1 MSLGAPGARAQ
12 ISDDVVK
19 IGVLN
24 DQSGLYA
31 DLGGPGSVVAARM
44 AVEDAG
50 GTVLGKP
57 VEIVY
62 ADHQNKSDVGAAI
75 AREWFEVGKVDMAIG
90 FDHSAVALAVEQL
103 AAEKNRIAIA
113 GAVGSTAFTGKSC
126 TPTEASWVYDSYALT
141 TSLAKAIVA
150 EGRDTWFFITVDY
163 AFGHSL
169 EADATAAVKAAGGKV
184 LGSVRHPLNTADF
197 SSYLLQAQ
205 ASGAKVVAFAN
216 GGGDMVNATKQANE
230 FGLTKRARPSS
241 RCWFSFPTCTAWG
254 SQAAQGLKFV
264 TAFYWDRDEET
275 RACRSASSSGEGRM
289 PTMPQAAVYSAIRHY
304 LGAIA
309 AAGTDEAK
317 AVMAKMRERPVNDFY
332 VRNGHLREDGR
343 LVHDMYLAQV
353 KKPSES
359 KGRGIITRSS
369 PPSPAIR
376 RFARWRR
383 AAARWAG
390 ALTGARPKNSK
401 RSDRRPLWCASGL
414 KPDIARLEKCQNC
427 TSPLRGSGCLVCQ
440 VSLAR
445 NRSSKRSGVETTMK
459 NTPLALF
466 TLTTMVSL
474 NAAAFAETAKI
485 DPGQKE
491 FEVRCGL
498 CHGMDARGDGVF
510 NQVLRSRRQT

>member
-1 MSLGAPGARAQ
+1 MRFRLVLVLVLAAVSFGTPAARAQ

-44 AVEDAG
+44 AVEDFG
-50 GTVLGKP
+50 STVLGKP
-57 VEIVY
+57 IEIVF

-126 TPTEASWVYDSYALT
+126 TPTEASWIYDSYALT

-150 EGRDTWFFITVDY
+150 EGRDSWFFITVDY

-230 FGLTKRARPSS
+230 FGLTKNQTIVSLLVFISDVHSMELR
-241 RCWFSFPTCTAWG
+241 
-254 SQAAQGLKFV
+254 AAQGLKFV
-264 TAFYWDRDEET
+264 TALYWDRNEET
-275 RACRSASSSGEGRM
+275 RAWSKRFLERRGRM
-289 PTMPQAAVYSAIRHY
+289 PTMAQAAVYSAIRHY

-317 AVMAKMRERPVNDFY
+317 AVMAKMRARPVNDFY
-332 VRNGHLREDGR
+332 VKNGHLREDGR
-343 LVHDMYLAQV
+343 LVHDMYFAQV
-353 KKPSES
+353 KTPSES
-359 KGRGIITRSS
+359 KGPWDYYKILATIPGNQ
-369 PPSPAIR
+369 A
-376 RFARWRR
+376 F
-383 AAARWAG
+383 
-390 ALTGARPKNSK
+390 
-401 RSDRRPLWCASGL
+401 RPLAEGGC
-414 KPDIARLEKCQNC
+414 
-427 TSPLRGSGCLVCQ
+427 PLV
-440 VSLAR
+440 A
-445 NRSSKRSGVETTMK
+445 
-459 NTPLALF
+459 
-466 TLTTMVSL
+466 
-474 NAAAFAETAKI
+474 
-485 DPGQKE
+485 
-491 FEVRCGL
+491 
-498 CHGMDARGDGVF
+498 H
-510 NQVLRSRRQT
+510 

>member
-1 MSLGAPGARAQ
+1 MRFRLLLVSALLAASIVSSAARAQ
-12 ISDDVVK
+12 ISDGVVK

-50 GTVLGKP
+50 GAVLGKP
-57 VEIVY
+57 VEIVF

-103 AAEKNRIAIA
+103 AFEKNRIAIA

-126 TPTEASWVYDSYALT
+126 TPTEASWIYDSYALT

-169 EADATAAVKAAGGKV
+169 EADATSAVKAAGGKV

-197 SSYLLQAQ
+197 GSYLLQAQ

-216 GGGDMVNATKQANE
+216 GGGDMVNAAKQANE
-230 FGLTKRARPSS
+230 FGLTKNQTIVSLLVFLS
-241 RCWFSFPTCTAWG
+241 DVHSMEL
-254 SQAAQGLKFV
+254 QAAQGLKFV
-264 TAFYWDRDEET
+264 TAFYWDRNEET
-275 RACRSASSSGEGRM
+275 RAWSKRFFERQGRM
-289 PTMPQAAVYSAIRHY
+289 PTMPQAAIYSAIRHY

-332 VRNGHLREDGR
+332 VKNGRLREDGR
-343 LVHDMYLAQV
+343 LVHDMYFAQV
-353 KKPSES
+353 RTPSES
-359 KGRGIITRSS
+359 SRPWDYYKILATIPGDQAFRSM
-369 PPSPAIR
+369 AE
-376 RFARWRR
+376 
-383 AAARWAG
+383 G
-390 ALTGARPKNSK
+390 GC
-401 RSDRRPLWCASGL
+401 PLVA
-414 KPDIARLEKCQNC
+414 
-427 TSPLRGSGCLVCQ
+427 
-440 VSLAR
+440 
-445 NRSSKRSGVETTMK
+445 
-459 NTPLALF
+459 
-466 TLTTMVSL
+466 
-474 NAAAFAETAKI
+474 
-485 DPGQKE
+485 
-491 FEVRCGL
+491 
-498 CHGMDARGDGVF
+498 H
-510 NQVLRSRRQT
+510 

>member
-1 MSLGAPGARAQ
+1 MQFRLVLVSALLASCLSAHDARAQ
-12 ISDDVVK
+12 ISDDVVR

-44 AVEDAG
+44 AVEDFG
-50 GTVLGKP
+50 GAVLGKP

-75 AREWFEVGKVDMAIG
+75 AREWFEVGKVDMVIG

-103 AAEKNRIAIA
+103 AAEKGRIAIA

-126 TPTEASWVYDSYALT
+126 TPTEASWIYDSYALT

-169 EADATAAVKAAGGKV
+169 EADASAAVRAAGGKI

-230 FGLTKRARPSS
+230 FGLTKNQTIVSLLVFIS
-241 RCWFSFPTCTAWG
+241 DVHSMQL
-254 SQAAQGLKFV
+254 QAAQGLKFV

-275 RACRSASSSGEGRM
+275 RIWSKRFFERQGRM

-304 LGAIA
+304 LGAIE

-332 VRNGHLREDGR
+332 VKNGRLRQDGR
-343 LVHDMYLAQV
+343 LVHDMYFAQG
-353 KKPSES
+353 KTPAES
-359 KGRGIITRSS
+359 KGPWDYYKLLATIPGGQ
-369 PPSPAIR
+369 A
-376 RFARWRR
+376 F
-383 AAARWAG
+383 
-390 ALTGARPKNSK
+390 
-401 RSDRRPLWCASGL
+401 RPLAEGGC
-414 KPDIARLEKCQNC
+414 
-427 TSPLRGSGCLVCQ
+427 PLV
-440 VSLAR
+440 A
-445 NRSSKRSGVETTMK
+445 
-459 NTPLALF
+459 
-466 TLTTMVSL
+466 
-474 NAAAFAETAKI
+474 
-485 DPGQKE
+485 
-491 FEVRCGL
+491 
-498 CHGMDARGDGVF
+498 H
-510 NQVLRSRRQT
+510 